1 MYENN
6 IKQMLTIYM
15 IDRSTFNLSIANVK
29 LINLNMHIM
38 CGFFCVFYQKT
49 ELQTLIC
56 FVL

>member
-29 LINLNMHIM
+29 LINLNMHIICM
-38 CGFFCVFYQKT
+38 GFFVFFIKKQNYKH
-49 ELQTLIC
+49 
-56 FVL
+56 